1 MNKERN
7 DSLYPDAV
15 NRRLQSNQGV
25 GSNPTVNNSFHFEIL
40 PCLAILSVR
49 FCP

>member
-7 DSLYPDAV
+7 DSLYPDVV

-25 GSNPTVNNSFHFEIL
+25 GSNPTVNNIL
-40 PCLAILSVR
+40 KFSLA
-49 FCP
+49 